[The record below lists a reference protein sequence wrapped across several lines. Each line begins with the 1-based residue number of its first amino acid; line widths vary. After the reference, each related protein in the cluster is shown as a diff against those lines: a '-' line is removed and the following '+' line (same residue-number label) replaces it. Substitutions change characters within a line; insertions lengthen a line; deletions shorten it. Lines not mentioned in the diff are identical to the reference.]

1 MTIVVDHEARRTEIM
16 RKTLKLIGERGYGEV
31 TYQQI
36 SEACGLSRTTLY
48 KYFRN
53 KQEIFDRAIYEL
65 VNSIGRNFEAAVRAD
80 PCCTVVGKI
89 RLLCADVID
98 TMATN
103 PPLIQAI
110 IEYLIGLRRRGDP
123 VTHRVRMHTIGLHRL
138 LSRLVRARLRH
149 GELRPMATLRASETM
164 YALLESATVRL
175 TLLED
180 FDRQHYINLFD
191 EIIAGW
197 RRP

>member
-1 MTIVVDHEARRTEIM
+1 MCSSD
-16 RKTLKLIGERGYGEV
+16 
-31 TYQQI
+31 
-36 SEACGLSRTTLY
+36 
-48 KYFRN
+48 
-53 KQEIFDRAIYEL
+53 
-65 VNSIGRNFEAAVRAD
+65 
-80 PCCTVVGKI
+80 
-89 RLLCADVID
+89 
-98 TMATN
+98 
-103 PPLIQAI
+103 
-110 IEYLIGLRRRGDP
+110 LIGLRRRGDP

-138 LSRLVRARLRH
+138 LSRLVREGIRN
-149 GELRPMATLRASETM
+149 GELRPMDTLRASETM